1 MKRLFSAALLPIL
14 LLGQE
19 TAPLSN
25 AKNKM
30 PFRLVTFDQRSTYA
44 IVYPD
49 GADFS
54 LKSASSKL
62 KNAVKK
68 ATGAELPFY
77 SESAVPDGTTAKR
90 RFIRVG
96 FSEDVADVR
105 DLCGTSLL
113 ARDHAVFEKDGNFCI
128 AAGSEEC
135 YADAILA
142 LVDEFTFD
150 GEWVLPQG
158 ARFYR
163 DEYAYAVPNIGDRA
177 LSDFSLCAE
186 NRAGERVAEEFAAR
200 LREECGLILAVST
213 TADTADK
220 SDKPDKPDKSEKNEK
235 NEKTEESDTRPR
247 IVFGAGDG
255 LLPSQYAV
263 VYQNGMLAIS
273 SPSGEGLAVAAE
285 EVLQKFSK
293 GETTVG
299 ALTFSGTLSKSEIYA
314 DEIAYRA
321 PLTHTAMRLA
331 NDKQLTVA
339 YFGGSVT
346 DGYGASKPN
355 ETSWRALT
363 SAWLADNFP
372 DADIREVNAAIGA
385 SGSRLGRYRV
395 ERDVISQKP
404 DLLFVEFAINDVYCG
419 ETALEAKEGF
429 ESVIRSVKKALPD
442 CDIVAVYTTDDYRVS
457 IGGTYEQMTA
467 HESVAAYYDLPSV
480 NVGGAL
486 ARTKSLSGSRSEAW
500 KTYYLDIVHPLN
512 AGYREYAATVCEF
525 LRNELLFGENST
537 ETEETGNSE
546 ETAGTTAK
554 PLPTPLCAGADA
566 EMLYDIPNESML
578 ADTQGYTLEKG
589 VFLSV
594 GKTPYTDYLSTSGEN
609 SLTYTFEGNEIALF
623 TSDFSDGMLTY
634 SIDGESR
641 RPLTVT
647 AGNMPIVLAKD
658 LADGTHTLTLS
669 AKVPNG
675 KTFRIGAF
683 LSAKK

>member
-1 MKRLFSAALLPIL
+1 MKQLLSAALLPIL
-14 LLGQE
+14 LLGQG
-19 TAPLSN
+19 TAPLLN

-30 PFRLVTFDQRSTYA
+30 PFRLVTFDERSTYT

-49 GADFS
+49 DADFS

-77 SESAVPDGTTAKR
+77 SESAVPSGTAAKQ

-96 FSEDVADVR
+96 FSEDVAEAC

-113 ARDHAVFEKDGNFCI
+113 ARDYAVFEKDGDFCI
-128 AAGSEEC
+128 AAGSEER
-135 YADAILA
+135 YAEAVLA
-142 LVDEFTFD
+142 HVEAFTFD

-158 ARFYR
+158 TRLYR

-200 LREECGLILAVST
+200 LREECGLILTVST
-213 TADTADK
+213 K
-220 SDKPDKPDKSEKNEK
+220 SNELQD
-235 NEKTEESDTRPR
+235 SDAQPQ
-247 IVFGAGDG
+247 IVFGAGEG

-263 VYQNGMLAIS
+263 ASQNGTLTVS
-273 SPSGEGLAVAAE
+273 SPSGEGLTVAVE

-293 GETTVG
+293 GETTVRDL
-299 ALTFSGTLSKSEIYA
+299 AFSGTLSKSEIYA

-321 PLTHTAMRLA
+321 PLTHTASCLA

-346 DGYGASKPN
+346 AGYGASKPN

-363 SAWLADNFP
+363 TAWLADNFP
-372 DADIREVNAAIGA
+372 DAEICEVNAAIGA

-419 ETALEAKEGF
+419 ETAYEAKEGF
-429 ESVIRSVKKALPD
+429 ESIIRSVKKALPD

-457 IGGTYEQMTA
+457 IGGDYEQMAA
-467 HESVAAYYDLPSV
+467 HESVADYYALPSV

-486 ARTKSLSGSRSEAW
+486 ARVKSLSSSRKADW
-500 KTYYLDIVHPLN
+500 KTYYLDTVHPLD

-525 LRNELLFGENST
+525 LRNELLFGERMT
-537 ETEETGNSE
+537 ETEKTE
-546 ETAGTTAK
+546 ETAESTVK
-554 PLPTPLCAGADA
+554 SLPTPLCAGADA
-566 EMLYDIPNESML
+566 EWLFALPNESML
-578 ADTQGYTLEKG
+578 ADAQGYTLEKG

-609 SLTYTFEGNEIALF
+609 SLTCTFEGNEIALF
-623 TSDFSDGMLTY
+623 TSDFSGGMLTY
-634 SIDGESR
+634 SIDGVSR
-641 RPLTVT
+641 RPLTLT
-647 AGNMPIVLAKD
+647 YGNMPIVLAKD
-658 LADGTHTLTLS
+658 LDDGTHTLTLS